1 MKAFIHKLSEI
12 LDKISSVICAAIL
25 AGLCIIIVYSVI
37 MRFIFNNP
45 VTWQYELTL
54 VGLCWAIFIGMPMTF
69 HKQEHLRLTFVGDK
83 LSPKVWRT
91 YMNIIDLLL
100 IAFLITGIVCSI
112 SIVQTTWKTMYKT
125 IAIRKGVY
133 YLAFPIGCAFSV
145 VHLIDLILNRKPED
159 APSAKKE
166 AEEVVAA

>member
-1 MKAFIHKLSEI
+1 MKAFIHKLSKF
-12 LDKISSVICAAIL
+12 LDTISGIVCATIL
-25 AGLCIIIVYSVI
+25 AGLCLIIVYSVI

-69 HKQEHLRLTFVGDK
+69 HKQEHLRLTFVSDK
-83 LSPKVWRT
+83 LSPKTWRI
-91 YMNIIDLLL
+91 YMDVIDLVL
-100 IAFLITGIVCSI
+100 IAFLITGFICSL
-112 SIVQTTWKTMYKT
+112 SIIQTTWKTFYKT

-133 YLAFPIGCAFSV
+133 YLCFPIGCGFSV

-159 APSAKKE
+159 APTAKNKKE
-166 AEEVVAA
+166 AAA

>member
-1 MKAFIHKLSEI
+1 MKAFIRKLSGI
-12 LDKISSVICAAIL
+12 LDWISGAVCATVL

-69 HKQEHLRLTFVGDK
+69 HKEEHLRLTFVSNK
-83 LSPKVWRT
+83 LSPKVWT
-91 YMNIIDLLL
+91 VYMDVIDLLL
-100 IAFLITGIVCSI
+100 IAFLITGIVCSF
-112 SIVQTTWKTMYKT
+112 SIIKSTWSTYYKT
-125 IAIRKGVY
+125 IAIRNGVY
-133 YLAFPIGCAFSV
+133 YLAFPIGCAFSI

-159 APSAKKE
+159 APTAQKEKE
-166 AEEVVAA
+166 A